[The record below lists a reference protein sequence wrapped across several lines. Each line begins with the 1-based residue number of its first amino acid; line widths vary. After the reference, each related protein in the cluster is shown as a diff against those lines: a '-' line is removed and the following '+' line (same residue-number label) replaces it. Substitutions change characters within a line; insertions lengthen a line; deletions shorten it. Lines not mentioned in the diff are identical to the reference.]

1 MATAAL
7 ETKETRNISNARK
20 IKRVNESGL
29 RTVFCDWSQELLK
42 CAKMTSLHVQGS
54 GIKGKAFPTSD
65 II

>member
-7 ETKETRNISNARK
+7 ETKETRNTSNTRK
-20 IKRVNESGL
+20 IKRANESGL
-29 RTVFCDWSQELLK
+29 RTVL
-42 CAKMTSLHVQGS
+42 MTSLHVQGS